1 MPVNL
6 YYLDTNPLLD
16 WAAAQAGVVDIR
28 CQRVAA
34 EVDRIIMDTGNTNA
48 MSEITL
54 AEFQT
59 NLSKWERDSA
69 KPDFNSSVADH
80 CLDTLMRWITD
91 SRIKVLEQ
99 PPRLIEKTMAYVR
112 FATREHMRD
121 LRAWDAAHLY
131 QACYWARSRDTI
143 VHIVT
148 SDEDFP
154 KILEAFTEFTKY
166 VKIYDPDTQT
176 VYP

>member
-1 MPVNL
+1 MNL

-16 WAAAQAGVVDIR
+16 WADAQAGVVDAR
-28 CQRVAA
+28 CQRIAA
-34 EVDRIIMDTGNTNA
+34 EVERIITDVGNSNA

-69 KPDFNSSVADH
+69 KPDFNPSVADH

-91 SRIKVLEQ
+91 SRIEILEQ
-99 PPRLIEKTMAYVR
+99 PPKLIEKAMAYVR
-112 FATREHMRD
+112 FATREQMRD

-131 QACYWARSRDTI
+131 QACHWARSRGTI
-143 VHIVT
+143 VHIMT

-154 KILEAFTEFTKY
+154 KILDAFPEFTSY
-166 VKIYDPDTQT
+166 VKIYDPNTRT